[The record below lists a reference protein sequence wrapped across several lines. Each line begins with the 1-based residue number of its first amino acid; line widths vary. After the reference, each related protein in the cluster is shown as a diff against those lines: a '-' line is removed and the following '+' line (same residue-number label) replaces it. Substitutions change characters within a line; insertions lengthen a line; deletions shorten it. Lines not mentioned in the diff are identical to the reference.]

1 MELENQTPK
10 PPGQGPEPK
19 PLSTTSPYGRFL
31 LSKVNM
37 STGPAG
43 NPSVWLHPGMCD
55 LLIISRGLAWGRSDP
70 FLPPKWNV
78 ALATTGRGRYLLFF
92 EENDFRKQPDPQGWL
107 PPKSHVWHGRG
118 LRKAKNGGIH
128 GALQPP
134 GLDSGGL
141 GQMQGPL
148 PTAPSQPAPS
158 SQRRTCGVAEV
169 TNTLAIRPFLLY
181 IVSRPQGASGQP
193 LSVT

>member
-1 MELENQTPK
+1 MAGAGAQATLDHQPWRPFPPEHGKQEGRASWKPFCLTP
-10 PPGQGPEPK
+10 
-19 PLSTTSPYGRFL
+19 
-31 LSKVNM
+31 
-37 STGPAG
+37 
-43 NPSVWLHPGMCD
+43 
-55 LLIISRGLAWGRSDP
+55 SRNVQLTYDQPQLGWGRPDA
-70 FLPPKWNV
+70 FLPPRWNV

-92 EENDFRKQPDPQGWL
+92 EENDFRKHPAPQGWL
-107 PPKSHVWHGRG
+107 PPKSHIWRGRG
-118 LRKAKNGGIH
+118 LGKAKNGGIH

-148 PTAPSQPAPS
+148 PTAPSPPTPS
-158 SQRRTCGVAEV
+158 SQRCTCGVAEV

-181 IVSRPQGASGQP
+181 IVSGPQGASGQP